1 MSNIERHFRFFQG
14 ILAALH
20 IGSALTLAI
29 YAESEDKDWT
39 TDVLT
44 EYNAWVGP
52 KNSSCASGDGCYIY
66 SVEENFSSS
75 PLSLIWA
82 TASFSLIS
90 GVHHL
95 VACIFFDWYLEKCVH
110 SGVNV
115 ARWIDYAGS
124 SAIMFAVISILFM
137 APPTITGLVSAYVLQ
152 FLVIVAG
159 AGSDVAW
166 KLSNGSIRGYSYSK
180 GLFYT
185 TLLAYVF
192 PWAFLIAQY
201 QIAVDADPQAD
212 SCGIPFPENA
222 EKKDPP
228 AFVTAAIIGLF
239 ATFSLFALV
248 QGIKIHTASL
258 KNSTMLKVEYFFSLL
273 SFVSKISL
281 LGNVAAGIIGRSD
294 NNISLAPPA
303 QNGTLAFSS
312 SSDGDD
318 TELFDTFLWSSVGAS
333 AFLGLVMIGSAY
345 YIGFESYDNIVLIF
359 PQAPRRFDALK
370 NIAPAAKLVF

>member
-1 MSNIERHFRFFQG
+1 MSKIETHFRFFQG
-14 ILAALH
+14 LLAALH
-20 IGSALTLAI
+20 IGAALSLAI
-29 YAESEDKDWT
+29 YAEREDKDWT

-52 KNSSCASGDGCYIY
+52 KNSSCASGDGCFIY

-90 GVHHL
+90 GFHHL
-95 VACIFFDWYLEKCVH
+95 IACVFFDWYLEKCVH

-115 ARWIDYAGS
+115 VRWIDYAGS

-137 APPTITGLVSAYVLQ
+137 APPTITGLVSAYILQ
-152 FLVIVAG
+152 FLVVVAG

-166 KLSNGSIRGYSYSK
+166 KLSSGSIPGYSYSK

-185 TLLAYVF
+185 TLVAYVF

-201 QIAVDADPQAD
+201 QIAVDAHPKAD
-212 SCGIPFPENA
+212 SCGVAFPENA

-248 QGIKIHTASL
+248 QG
-258 KNSTMLKVEYFFSLL
+258 EYFFSLL

-281 LGNVAAGIIGRSD
+281 LGNVAAGVIGRSD

-312 SSDGDD
+312 STDGDD
-318 TELFDTFLWSSVGAS
+318 TDLFDTFLWSSVGAS
-333 AFLGLVMIGSAY
+333 AFLGLVMLGSAY
-345 YIGFESYDNIVLIF
+345 YIGFESYANTVIF
-359 PQAPRRFDALK
+359 VRPPLAGVSYSTK
-370 NIAPAAKLVF
+370 NIASTAKLVF